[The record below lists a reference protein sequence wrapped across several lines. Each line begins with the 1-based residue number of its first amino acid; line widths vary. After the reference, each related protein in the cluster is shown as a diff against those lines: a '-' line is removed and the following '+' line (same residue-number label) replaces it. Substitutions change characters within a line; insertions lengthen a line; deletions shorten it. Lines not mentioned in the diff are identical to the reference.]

1 MTDEVNR
8 GFQGFI
14 KNLCRGVMID
24 IWLPSDV
31 HATDIMNGDKEVS
44 AISYSQQYRRH
55 WNVMNPDPRCCTRCL
70 CASI

>member
-14 KNLCRGVMID
+14 KNLCRGVLVD

-44 AISYSQQYRRH
+44 AIPRNTHQSD
-55 WNVMNPDPRCCTRCL
+55 NPHTRTHSNT
-70 CASI
+70 AVTGT